1 MLAKPDFYI
10 MLTLAVLFWICTGV
24 SAAAVVVW

>member
-10 MLTLAVLFWICTGV
+10 MLTLAVLFWLSIGIAG
-24 SAAAVVVW
+24 AAALVW